1 MTLKRRLA
9 VFSAIALLGAVPLS
23 SVAGQG
29 VTTGAIGG
37 LVTDSAGNP
46 LGQVQIQIV
55 QRQTG
60 YTVGGLSR
68 DNGRYLIPA
77 LEAGGPYSVTARRIG
92 FQPQTRDNVIVSL
105 SQTTQVDF
113 RLGQQAAQI
122 AGVTVVA
129 TTSDF
134 SSSRQG
140 VETTLSDSM
149 LQRIPTL
156 SRDIVDFVKISP
168 QVVRPLDGGPSAGG
182 TYNRFNN
189 FTIDGASQNDRF
201 GLGSSGGTPG
211 GATGGRLIS
220 IDAVKEMQVLLSP
233 SDVRHGNF
241 SGMLLNAVTK
251 SGTNDFSGSAFFAY
265 RDSKFGANEP
275 VIRNSELEV
284 QQFGFT
290 FGGPIIKNKLHFFI
304 APEFQQRSQPASG
317 PFVGQTSNEAGIVAS
332 DSIEAV
338 RQALASRFD
347 VGSSGRVNN
356 ENPLTNLFARLDY
369 QLSENHRLVL
379 RQLMNTA
386 ESDAFSRNATSF
398 NTAVGVQS
406 SGFRLSSN
414 AFTTKN
420 TNNSSV
426 VQLYSYFSGGKSNEF
441 ILGYNTVKDER
452 IVPVVAP
459 EISIGVVPLGAPPAQ
474 QTSPTASITVGTEQF
489 SPGNLLDQKILEL
502 QNNFTFPWNE
512 HTFTFGARYENTD
525 IFNNFAQQAFGAYKF
540 ATIAALRNNT
550 PLNYAFAYSN
560 GGPIAAEF
568 NVGQYSVYAQDQWNL
583 TDRLSLTYGLRV
595 DVPQFGDAPVAN
607 DTIAARFT
615 AAGITDVRT
624 DVKPETQILWSPRIG
639 LNFDPTGDRK
649 NQIRAV
655 VGIFTGPPPLIM
667 IGNAYANTG
676 LGLVRLLCSGTGQ
689 VPAFTTDVDQLPRS
703 CAGQPAPLPGQA
715 GTAGINITDPN
726 FKYPQ
731 NFTGS
736 LGFDRQLPWG
746 TIFTFEGLYRK
757 AINGV
762 LVVDR
767 NIRDPLQR
775 STGGPITDRTGR
787 WLYWADSMSVTPG
800 ARRVVTTIGRPAVAF
815 SEGVI
820 EVTNQSKDYNWSV
833 SGQLRKSFGGDLDLM
848 TSYTYLESKDVQSL
862 TSDRAISNWRN
873 GMQPF
878 ESITDPPLAD
888 SYFDRPHRVVASGNY
903 TLPWKSWTTNLSL
916 YYEGTSGSVLTYTA
930 NGDLNGDGFNGNDP
944 IYIPTGPTDPNIAF
958 GTLVGGVFVPNAAM
972 AQDFDNFVSE
982 NSCLDE
988 QRGQIMKRNSCRGP
1002 WQNRMDF
1009 SIRQSLPAVRGQRL
1023 AVQLDILNF
1032 LNFLNKDWG
1041 QWSLPTLSQN
1051 FPQQQAL
1058 ILRARTVGSLTQ
1070 SVNGFE
1076 FDSRLRTNTDPT
1088 ATSAG
1093 AFIKRA
1099 SSEANFYRMLLTLR
1113 YSF

>member
-1 MTLKRRLA
+1 MKLIHRLA
-9 VFSAIALLGAVPLS
+9 ACTAIGLFGILPRGPVLA
-23 SVAGQG
+23 QG

-37 LVTDSAGNP
+37 LITDSTGNP
-46 LGQVQIQIV
+46 IGQVQVQIV
-55 QRQTG
+55 NRNTG
-60 YTVGGLSR
+60 YTVGGLTR
-68 DNGRYLIPA
+68 ENGRYLIPA

-92 FQPQTRDNVIVSL
+92 FQPQTRDNVYVSL
-105 SQTTQVDF
+105 SQTTPVDF
-113 RLGQQAAQI
+113 RLGQQVAQLT
-122 AGVTVVA
+122 GVTVVA

-251 SGTNDFSGSAFFAY
+251 SGTNDFTGSAFFAY
-265 RDSKFGANEP
+265 RDSKFGRDTA
-275 VIRNSELEV
+275 VIRDSKIEV
-284 QQFGFT
+284 SQFGFT
-290 FGGPIIKNKLHFFI
+290 LGGPIIKNKLHFFI
-304 APEFQQRSQPASG
+304 APEFQQRSQPSSG
-317 PFVGQTSNEAGIVAS
+317 PFVGQTTNEAGIVAA
-332 DSIEAV
+332 DSVEAV
-338 RQALASRFD
+338 RQALAGRFD

-356 ENPLTNLFARLDY
+356 DNPLTNLFGRLDY
-369 QLSENHRLVL
+369 QISENHRLVF
-379 RQLMNTA
+379 RQLINSA

-414 AFTTKN
+414 GFTTKN

-426 VQLYSYFSGGKSNEF
+426 FQLYSYFSGGKSNEL
-441 ILGYNTVKDER
+441 IVGYNTVKDER
-452 IVPVVAP
+452 IVPVKAP
-459 EISIGVVPLGAPPAQ
+459 EISIGVTPPGG
-474 QTSPTASITVGTEQF
+474 TSPTASITVGTEQF
-489 SPGNLLDQKILEL
+489 SPDNLLKQKILEV
-502 QNNFTFPWNE
+502 QNNFSLPWQAHN
-512 HTFTFGARYENTD
+512 FTFGARYERTD

-540 ATIAALRNNT
+540 ANIAALRSNT

-568 NVGQYSVYAQDQWNL
+568 DVGQYSAYAQDQWNI
-583 TDRLSLTYGLRV
+583 TDKLSMTYGLRL

-607 DTIAARFT
+607 DTIAARFR
-615 AAGITDVRT
+615 AAGINDVRT
-624 DVKPETQILWSPRIG
+624 DAKPKNQLLWSPRIG
-639 LNFDPTGDRK
+639 LNYDPTGDRK

-655 VGIFTGPPPLIM
+655 AGVFTGPPPLIM

-676 LGLVRLLCSGTGQ
+676 LGLVRLLCSGAGQ
-689 VPAFTTDVDQLPRS
+689 VPAFTTDVDQLPRA

-715 GTAGINITDPN
+715 GTAGVNVTDPD

-767 NIRDPLQR
+767 NIRDPLTR
-775 STGGPITDRTGR
+775 SNGAPITDRTGR
-787 WLYWADSMSVTPG
+787 VLYWADSLSTTGG
-800 ARRVVTTIGRPAVAF
+800 ARRVITTIGRPAVSF

-833 SGQLRKSFGGDLDLM
+833 SGQLRKSFGGDLDL
-848 TSYTYLESKDVQSL
+848 TASYTYLESKDVQSL

-878 ESITDPPLAD
+878 GSITDPPLAN
-888 SYFDRPHRVVASGNY
+888 SYFDRPHRLVASGNY
-903 TLPWKSWTTNLSL
+903 TLPWKSWATNVSL
-916 YYEGTSGSVLTYTA
+916 YYEGTSGSVLTYTS
-930 NGDLNGDGFNGNDP
+930 NGDLNGDGFNGNDA
-944 IYIPTGPTDPNIAF
+944 IYVPTGPTDPNIAF
-958 GTLVGGVFVPNAAM
+958 GTVVAGVFTPNAQM

-982 NSCLDE
+982 NKCLNE
-988 QRGQIMKRNSCRGP
+988 QRGSIMERNSCRGP

-1009 SIRQSLPAVRGQRL
+1009 SLRQSLPTVRGQRL

-1032 LNFLNKDWG
+1032 LNLLNKDWG

-1051 FPQQQAL
+1051 FPQQSVL
-1058 ILRARTVGSLTQ
+1058 IMRARTTGSLTQ

-1076 FDSRLRTNTDPT
+1076 FDSRVRSNSDPT

-1093 AFIKRA
+1093 AFIERA
-1099 SSEANFYRMLLTLR
+1099 SSEANFYRMLLTVR
-1113 YSF
+1113 WSF

>member
-1 MTLKRRLA
+1 MKLIHRLA
-9 VFSAIALLGAVPLS
+9 GCTALALIGALPQRVVSA
-23 SVAGQG
+23 QG

-46 LGQVQIQIV
+46 IGQVQMQIV
-55 QRQTG
+55 NRTTG
-60 YTVGGLSR
+60 YTVGGMSR
-68 DNGRYLIPA
+68 ENGRYLIPS

-92 FQPQTRDNVIVSL
+92 FQPQTRDNVFVSL
-105 SQTTQVDF
+105 SQTTPVDF
-113 RLGQQAAQI
+113 KLGQQAAQLT
-122 AGVTVVA
+122 GVTVVA

-168 QVVRPLDGGPSAGG
+168 QVARPLDGSGPSAGG

-241 SGMLLNAVTK
+241 SGLLLNAVTK
-251 SGTNDFSGSAFFAY
+251 SGTNEFSGSAFFAY

-290 FGGPIIKNKLHFFI
+290 LGGPIIKNRLHFFI

-317 PFVGQTSNEAGIVAS
+317 PFVGQTTNEAGIVPA
-332 DSIEAV
+332 DSVEAV
-338 RQALASRFD
+338 RQALAGRFD
-347 VGSSGRVNN
+347 VGSAGRVNID
-356 ENPLTNLFARLDY
+356 NPLTNLFGRLDF
-369 QLSENHRLVL
+369 QINQNHRLVF
-379 RQLMNTA
+379 RQLINSA

-414 AFTTKN
+414 MFTTKN
-420 TNNSSV
+420 NNNSTV
-426 VQLYSYFSGGKSNEF
+426 VQLYSYFNGGKSNEF

-459 EISIGVVPLGAPPAQ
+459 EISIGVTPPGG
-474 QTSPTASITVGTEQF
+474 TSPTASITVGTEQF
-489 SPGNLLDQKILEL
+489 SPGNLLKQKILEV
-502 QNNFTFPWNE
+502 QNNFSLPWGA
-512 HTFTFGARYENTD
+512 HTFTFGGRYERTD
-525 IFNNFAQQAFGAYKF
+525 IFNNFAQQAYGAYKF
-540 ATIAALRNNT
+540 ANIAALRNNT

-568 NVGQYSVYAQDQWNL
+568 DVGQYSGYAQDQWNI
-583 TDRLSLTYGLRV
+583 TDKLSMTYGLRV
-595 DVPQFGDAPVAN
+595 DVPMFGDAPVAN
-607 DTIAARFT
+607 DTIVARFR
-615 AAGITDVRT
+615 AAGINDVRT
-624 DVKPETQILWSPRIG
+624 DVKPKTQLLWSPRVG

-655 VGIFTGPPPLIM
+655 AGIFTGPPPLIM
-667 IGNAYANTG
+667 VGNSYANTG

-689 VPAFTTDVDQLPRS
+689 VPAFVTDVSQLPRA
-703 CAGQPAPLPGQA
+703 CAGQPTPLPGQA
-715 GTAGINITDPN
+715 GTAGINITDEN

-736 LGFDRQLPWG
+736 LGFDKQLPWQ

-767 NIRDPLQR
+767 NILNPLTR
-775 STGGPITDRTGR
+775 ASGGPITDRTGR
-787 WLYWADSMSVTPG
+787 WLYWADSLSITPG
-800 ARRVVTTIGRPAVAF
+800 ARRVITTIGRPAVSF

-820 EVTNQSKDYNWSV
+820 ELTNQSKDYNWSV
-833 SGQLRKSFGGDLDLM
+833 SGQLRKSFGGNLDLM

-873 GMQPF
+873 GMQPAG
-878 ESITDPPLAD
+878 SITDPPLAN

-903 TLPWKSWTTNLSL
+903 TFPWKNWTTNMSL

-944 IYIPTGPTDPNIAF
+944 IYIPTGPSDPNIAF
-958 GTLVGGVFVPNAAM
+958 GTLVSNVFTPNAQM
-972 AQDFDNFVSE
+972 AQDFDRFISE
-982 NSCLDE
+982 NKCLNE
-988 QRGQIMKRNSCRGP
+988 QRGKIMERNSCRGP
-1002 WQNRMDF
+1002 WLNRMDF
-1009 SIRQSLPAVRGQRL
+1009 SLRQSLPAVRGQRL
-1023 AVQLDILNF
+1023 AVQLDVLNF
-1032 LNFLNKDWG
+1032 LNFINSDWG

-1051 FPQQQAL
+1051 FPQQQVL

-1076 FDSRLRTNTDPT
+1076 FDSRVRTNTDPT
-1088 ATSAG
+1088 ASSAG

-1099 SSEANFYRMLLTLR
+1099 SSEANFYRMLLTVR
-1113 YSF
+1113 WSF

>member
-1 MTLKRRLA
+1 MKLMRRLTVLA
-9 VFSAIALLGAVPLS
+9 AIGLLGTIPFDPAT
-23 SVAGQG
+23 AQG

-37 LVTDSAGNP
+37 LVSDSSGNP
-46 LGQVQIQIV
+46 VSAVQVQV
-55 QRQTG
+55 VHRQTG
-60 YTVGGLSR
+60 YSSGGLTR
-68 DNGRYLIPA
+68 ENGRYLIPA
-77 LEAGGPYSVTARRIG
+77 LEAGGPYSVTVRRIG
-92 FQPQTRDNVIVSL
+92 FQPQTRDNVFVSL

-113 RLGQQAAQI
+113 RLGQQVAQL

-182 TYNRFNN
+182 SYNRFNN

-290 FGGPIIKNKLHFFI
+290 LGGPIIKNKLHFFI

-317 PFVGQTSNEAGIVAS
+317 PFIGQTTNEAGIVSA
-332 DSIEAV
+332 DSVAAV

-347 VGSSGRVNN
+347 VGSDGRISN
-356 ENPLTNLFARLDY
+356 ENPLTNLFGRLDF
-369 QLSENHRLVL
+369 QISENHRLVL
-379 RQLMNTA
+379 RQLINSA

-406 SGFRLSSN
+406 SGFRLGSN
-414 AFTTKN
+414 GFTTKN
-420 TNNSSV
+420 NNNSTV

-452 IVPVVAP
+452 IVPVRAP
-459 EISIGVVPLGAPPAQ
+459 EISIGVTPPGG
-474 QTSPTASITVGTEQF
+474 TSPTASITVGTEQF
-489 SPGNLLDQKILEL
+489 SPGNLLEQKILEL
-502 QNNFTFPWNE
+502 QNNFTLPWE
-512 HTFTFGARYENTD
+512 SHTFTFGARYERTD

-540 ATIAALRNNT
+540 ANIAALRAGT

-568 NVGQYSVYAQDQWNL
+568 DVGQSSLYAQDQWNL
-583 TDRLSLTYGLRV
+583 TPKLSLTYGLRV
-595 DVPQFGDAPVAN
+595 DMPMFGDAPVAN
-607 DTIAARFT
+607 DTIAARFR
-615 AAGITDVRT
+615 AAGINDVRT
-624 DVKPETQILWSPRIG
+624 DSKPKNQLLWSPRVG
-639 LNFDPTGDRK
+639 LNWDPTGDRK

-655 VGIFTGPPPLIM
+655 AGIFTGPPPLIM
-667 IGNAYANTG
+667 IGNSYANTG
-676 LGLVRLLCSGTGQ
+676 LGLVRLLCSGTGN
-689 VPAFTTDVDQLPRS
+689 VPAFTTDVDALPRA
-703 CAGQPAPLPGQA
+703 CAGQTAPLPGQA
-715 GTAGINITDPN
+715 GTAGINVTNPD

-762 LVVDR
+762 LVLDR

-775 STGGPITDRTGR
+775 SGGGPITDRTGR
-787 WLYWADSMSVTPG
+787 WLYWADSLSVTPG

-820 EVTNQSKDYNWSV
+820 ELTNQSKDYNWSV
-833 SGQLRKSFGGDLDLM
+833 SGQLRKSFGGDLDL
-848 TSYTYLESKDVQSL
+848 TASYTYLESKDVQSL

-878 ESITDPPLAD
+878 GSIEDPPLTN
-888 SYFDRPHRVVASGNY
+888 SYFDRPHRVVLSGNY
-903 TLPWKSWTTNLSL
+903 TMPWKNWSTNLSL

-944 IYIPTGPTDPNIAF
+944 IYIPTGATDPNIAF
-958 GTLVGGVFVPNAAM
+958 GTLVSNVFTPNAGM
-972 AQDFDNFVSE
+972 AADFDRFVSE
-982 NSCLDE
+982 NKCLDE
-988 QRGQIMKRNSCRGP
+988 QRGSIMERNSCRGP

-1009 SIRQSLPAVRGQRL
+1009 SLRQWLPAVRGQRL

-1032 LNFLNKDWG
+1032 LNFINKDWG

-1051 FPQQQAL
+1051 FPQQQVL
-1058 ILRARTVGSLTQ
+1058 ILRARSVGSLTQ

-1076 FDSRLRTNTDPT
+1076 FDSRVRANTDET

-1099 SSEANFYRMLLTLR
+1099 SSEANFYRMLLTVR
-1113 YSF
+1113 WSF

>member
-1 MTLKRRLA
+1 
-9 VFSAIALLGAVPLS
+9 
-23 SVAGQG
+23 
-29 VTTGAIGG
+29 
-37 LVTDSAGNP
+37 
-46 LGQVQIQIV
+46 
-55 QRQTG
+55 
-60 YTVGGLSR
+60 
-68 DNGRYLIPA
+68 NGRYLIPA
-77 LEAGGPYSVTARRIG
+77 LEAGGPYSVTVRRIG

-113 RLGQQAAQI
+113 RLGQQVAQLS
-122 AGVTVVA
+122 GVTVVA

-140 VETTLSDSM
+140 VETSLTDSM

-182 TYNRFNN
+182 TYNRYNN

-251 SGTNDFSGSAFFAY
+251 SGTNDFTGSAFFAY
-265 RDSKFGANEP
+265 RDSKFGRDTA
-275 VIRNSELEV
+275 VIRNSEIEV
-284 QQFGFT
+284 SQFGFT
-290 FGGPIIKNKLHFFI
+290 LGGPIIKNKLHFFI
-304 APEFQQRSQPASG
+304 APEFQQRSQPATG
-317 PFVGQTSNEAGIVAS
+317 PFVGQTTNEAGLISS

-338 RQALASRFD
+338 RQALANRFD
-347 VGSSGRVNN
+347 VGSGARVTND
-356 ENPLTNLFARLDY
+356 NPLTNLFGRLDY
-369 QLSENHRLVL
+369 QINENHRLVL
-379 RQLMNTA
+379 RQLINSA
-386 ESDAFSRNATSF
+386 ESDAFSRNASTF
-398 NTAVGVQS
+398 NTAAGVQS

-420 TNNSSV
+420 NNNSTV

-452 IVPVVAP
+452 IVPVRVP
-459 EISIGVVPLGAPPAQ
+459 EISVGVTPPGGSSAN
-474 QTSPTASITVGTEQF
+474 ASITVGTEQF

-502 QNNFTFPWNE
+502 QNNFTMPWQA
-512 HTFTFGARYENTD
+512 HTFTFGARYEFTD
-525 IFNNFAQQAFGAYKF
+525 IYNNFAQQSFGAYKF
-540 ATIAALRNNT
+540 ANIAALRAGT

-568 NVGQYSVYAQDQWNL
+568 NVGQYSAYAQDQWNL
-583 TDRLSLTYGLRV
+583 TDKLSLTYGLRV
-595 DVPQFGDAPVAN
+595 DVPMFGDAPVAN
-607 DTIAARFT
+607 DTIAARFR
-615 AAGITDVRT
+615 AAGINDVRT
-624 DVKPETQILWSPRIG
+624 DVKVKTQLLWSPRVG
-639 LNFDPTGDRK
+639 VNFDPTGDRK

-655 VGIFTGPPPLIM
+655 AGIFTGPPPLIM
-667 IGNAYANTG
+667 IGNSYANTG
-676 LGLVRLLCSGTGQ
+676 LGLVRLICSAAGS
-689 VPAFTTDVDQLPRS
+689 VPTFTTDVDQLPRA
-703 CAGQPAPLPGQA
+703 CAGQAAPLPGQA
-715 GTAGINITDPN
+715 GTAGINTTNPD

-731 NFTGS
+731 NFTLS
-736 LGFDRQLPWG
+736 AGFDRQLPWE

-767 NIRDPLQR
+767 NIREPLQR
-775 STGGPITDRTGR
+775 ASGGPITDRTGR
-787 WLYWADSMSVTPG
+787 WLFFADSMNPSGG
-800 ARRVVTTIGRPAVAF
+800 ARRVVTSIGRPSVSF

-820 EVTNQSKDYNWSV
+820 ELTNQSKDYNWSV
-833 SGQLRKSFGGDLDLM
+833 SGQLRKRFGGDLDLM
-848 TSYTYLESKDVQSL
+848 ASYTYLDSKDLQSL
-862 TSDRAISNWRN
+862 TSDRAISNWRF
-873 GMQPF
+873 GMQPTQ
-878 ESITDPPLAD
+878 SLTDLPLAD

-903 TLPWKSWTTNLSL
+903 TLPWKSWATNVSL
-916 YYEGTSGSVLTYTA
+916 YYEGTSGSVLTYAA

-944 IYIPTGPTDPNIAF
+944 IYVPTGPTDPNIAF
-958 GTLVGGVFVPNAAM
+958 GTVTAGVFTPNAQM
-972 AQDFDNFVSE
+972 AADFDRFVSE
-982 NSCLDE
+982 NKCLDE
-988 QRGQIMKRNSCRGP
+988 QRGSIMERNSCRSP

-1041 QWSLPTLSQN
+1041 QWALPTLSQN
-1051 FPQQQAL
+1051 FPQQQVL
-1058 ILRARTVGSLTQ
+1058 TLRARSIGSLTQ

-1076 FDSRLRTNTDPT
+1076 FDSRVRNNSDPT

-1093 AFIKRA
+1093 AFIERA
-1099 SSEANFYRMLLTLR
+1099 SSEANFYRMLLTVR

>member
-1 MTLKRRLA
+1 MKLIHRLA
-9 VFSAIALLGAVPLS
+9 ACTAIGLFGALPLGPVLA
-23 SVAGQG
+23 QG

-37 LVTDSAGNP
+37 LITDSTGNP
-46 LGQVQIQIV
+46 IGQVQVQIV
-55 QRQTG
+55 NRNTG
-60 YTVGGLSR
+60 FTVGGLSR
-68 DNGRYLIPA
+68 ENGRYLIPA

-92 FQPQTRDNVIVSL
+92 FQPMTRDNVFVSL
-105 SQTTQVDF
+105 SQTTPVDF
-113 RLGQQAAQI
+113 RLGQQVAQLT
-122 AGVTVVA
+122 GVTVVA

-168 QVVRPLDGGPSAGG
+168 QVVRPLDGGGPSAGG

-241 SGMLLNAVTK
+241 SGLLLNAVTK
-251 SGTNDFSGSAFFAY
+251 SGTNDFTGSAFFAY

-275 VIRNSELEV
+275 VIRNSNLEV
-284 QQFGFT
+284 QQFGFS
-290 FGGPIIKNKLHFFI
+290 FGGPIVKNKLHFFI
-304 APEFQQRSQPASG
+304 APEFQQRSQPATG
-317 PFVGQTSNEAGIVAS
+317 PFVGQTTNEAGIVS
-332 DSIEAV
+332 GDSVEAV
-338 RQALASRFD
+338 RQALAGRFD
-347 VGSSGRVNN
+347 VGSSGLVNN
-356 ENPLTNLFARLDY
+356 DNPLTNLFGRLDF
-369 QLSENHRLVL
+369 QISENHRLVF
-379 RQLMNTA
+379 RQLINSA
-386 ESDAFSRNATSF
+386 ESDAFSRNSTSF
-398 NTAVGVQS
+398 NNAVGVQS

-420 TNNSSV
+420 NNNSTV

-452 IVPVVAP
+452 IVPVKAP
-459 EISIGVVPLGAPPAQ
+459 EISIGVTPPGG
-474 QTSPTASITVGTEQF
+474 TSATASITVGTEQF
-489 SPGNLLDQKILEL
+489 SPDNLLKQKILEI
-502 QNNFTFPWNE
+502 QNNFSLPWNA
-512 HTFTFGARYENTD
+512 HNFTFGARFERTD

-540 ATIAALRNNT
+540 ANIAALRSNT

-568 NVGQYSVYAQDQWNL
+568 DVGQYSGYAQDQWNI
-583 TDRLSLTYGLRV
+583 TPKLSMTYGLRV
-595 DVPQFGDAPVAN
+595 DVPVFGDPPVAN
-607 DTIAARFT
+607 DTIAARFR
-615 AAGITDVRT
+615 AAGINDVRT
-624 DVKPETQILWSPRIG
+624 DAKPKTQLLWSPRIG

-655 VGIFTGPPPLIM
+655 AGVFTGPPPLIM

-676 LGLVRLLCSGTGQ
+676 LGLVRLLCSGAGQ
-689 VPAFTTDVDQLPRS
+689 VPAFVTDVDQLPRA
-703 CAGQPAPLPGQA
+703 CAGQAAPLPGQA
-715 GTAGINITDPN
+715 GTAGVNVTDPD

-767 NIRDPLQR
+767 NIRDPLTR
-775 STGGPITDRTGR
+775 SNGAPITDRTGR
-787 WLYWADSMSVTPG
+787 VLYWADSLSTTPG
-800 ARRVVTTIGRPAVAF
+800 ARRVITAIGRPSVAF

-833 SGQLRKSFGGDLDLM
+833 SGQLRKSFGGDLDLT

-878 ESITDPPLAD
+878 GSITDPPLAN
-888 SYFDRPHRVVASGNY
+888 SYFDRPHRFVASGNY
-903 TLPWKSWTTNLSL
+903 TLPWKNWPTNISM

-930 NGDLNGDGFNGNDP
+930 NGDLNGDGFNGNDA
-944 IYIPTGPTDPNIAF
+944 IYIPTSATDPNLAF
-958 GTLVGGVFVPNAAM
+958 GTVVATVFTPNAQM
-972 AQDFDNFVSE
+972 AQDFDRFVSA
-982 NSCLDE
+982 NKCLDE
-988 QRGQIMKRNSCRGP
+988 QRGSIMERNSCRGP

-1009 SIRQSLPAVRGQRL
+1009 SLRQSLPAVRGQRL

-1032 LNFLNKDWG
+1032 LNFMNKDWG
-1041 QWSLPTLSQN
+1041 QWALPTLSQN
-1051 FPQQQAL
+1051 FPQQQVL

-1070 SVNGFE
+1070 SVNGME
-1076 FDSRLRTNTDPT
+1076 FDSRVRTNTDPT
-1088 ATSAG
+1088 ASVAG

-1099 SSEANFYRMLLTLR
+1099 SSEANFYRMLLTVR
-1113 YSF
+1113 WSF